1 MADYTFQNKIA
12 VVTGGSEG
20 IGFGIANTIASQ
32 GSLVYLIAR
41 NPENLEKAKS
51 RIEKN
56 GGKAEIKPA
65 DITKFEQIRD
75 VIDSVY
81 QKHNRLDIFV
91 NNAGTWKGQNLD
103 TQFEEIWK
111 LIELDMK
118 APYQI
123 AHYLTQKFKSLQN
136 KEIKILT
143 VASQAAVKVFELG
156 LGYGPAKMGLV
167 SALHHLK
174 KQMQAEKVSNIHLY
188 NLYPNTV
195 ATEKMIEAIKSGN
208 VQDPVSL
215 EAVADTAIS
224 LLSDKTPTRD
234 VRIGYYPG
242 KGIVRS
248 YFPSHP
254 DRFYNFPVSEEIINL
269 DWTPKDLL
277 K

>member
-20 IGFGIANTIASQ
+20 IGFGIANAIASR

-41 NPENLEKAKS
+41 NLENLEKAKS
-51 RIEKN
+51 KIEKS
-56 GGKAEIKPA
+56 GGRAEIRPA
-65 DITKFEQIRD
+65 DITKFEQIKD
-75 VIDSVY
+75 VIDSIY

-91 NNAGTWKGQNLD
+91 NNAGTWKGQNID
-103 TQFEEIWK
+103 TPFEEIWK

-123 AHYLTQKFKSLQN
+123 AHYLTQKFKSLPN

-143 VASQAAVKVFELG
+143 VASQAAVKVFDLG

-167 SALHHLK
+167 SALHHLQ
-174 KQMQAEKVSNIHLY
+174 KQMESEKIINVHHY
-188 NLYPNTV
+188 RLYPNTV
-195 ATEKMIEAIKSGN
+195 ATEKIIPHIKKGE
-208 VQDPVSL
+208 VQNPVSL
-215 EAVADTAIS
+215 EAVVDTTID
-224 LLSDKTPTRD
+224 LISDKTPTRD

-254 DRFYNFPVSEEIINL
+254 DRFYNFPAPEEIVNL